1 MSLDS
6 SDSGVLL
13 SSQSLAEGFGDPP
26 PSLFCCITD
35 RSSVAMTTA
44 ERAQNTLI
52 ASNPRVLLKSHVA
65 HCEQLAQ
72 NNEPALPGV
81 SPAT

>member
-1 MSLDS
+1 
-6 SDSGVLL
+6 
-13 SSQSLAEGFGDPP
+13 
-26 PSLFCCITD
+26 
-35 RSSVAMTTA
+35 MTTV

-65 HCEQLAQ
+65 HFELLAQ

-81 SPAT
+81 SPATLGGKRADVVVKLDAKRALGE